1 MKPTLLLPMLFT
13 LVYSFNTQAQTNG
26 RSQVYMPFPQD
37 SAIWY
42 YVDYDYNPTPP
53 PLATFTTYIYEANG
67 DTIIDDILYTKL
79 YNAYQNHNPT
89 YEGAYRVDM
98 LTSRVYYIDTFYN
111 TEGLLY
117 DFSLVPGD
125 TIPITNGSDTAFY
138 VVCLDTATV
147 FFNST
152 PHLAFHIFS
161 YDDYDNTCYT
171 VWVKGIG
178 SMKHPLETEL
188 FCAED
193 WFETSYFLNC
203 FFYKEEEIYH
213 KPDNPFFE
221 GCYGQWVGIDD
232 LQTEK
237 LYLFPNPVTDIAQ
250 IISSNWA
257 NELFNYQILDVL
269 GRIESERY
277 NMPLN
282 EIRIDPKNLKNGIHI
297 LKLHSLSD
305 NSVVILKFL
314 SNLN

>member
-1 MKPTLLLPMLFT
+1 
-13 LVYSFNTQAQTNG
+13 
-26 RSQVYMPFPQD
+26 MPFPQD

-42 YVDYDYNPTPP
+42 AVDFDYNPSPP
-53 PLATFTTYIYEANG
+53 PLATFWTYQYVTMG
-67 DTIIDDILYTKL
+67 DTLINGENYTKL
-79 YNAYQNHNPT
+79 FSDLAVGYNPY
-89 YEGAYRVDM
+89 YEGAYRVDVVN
-98 LTSRVYYIDTFYN
+98 SRVYFIDSFYN

-125 TIPITNGSDTAFY
+125 TIPITNGSDTSFH
-138 VVCLDTATV
+138 VVCLDTATLV
-147 FFNST
+147 INNIL
-152 PHLAFHIFS
+152 HLALHIFS

-178 SMKHPLETEL
+178 SMKHPLETEM

-203 FFYKEEEIYH
+203 FFYKDEEIYH
-213 KPDNPFFE
+213 NPDNPFFE

-237 LYLFPNPVTDIAQ
+237 LYLSPNPVTDIAQ
-250 IISSNWA
+250 IISANRA
-257 NELFNYQILDVL
+257 NEIFNYQVLDVL